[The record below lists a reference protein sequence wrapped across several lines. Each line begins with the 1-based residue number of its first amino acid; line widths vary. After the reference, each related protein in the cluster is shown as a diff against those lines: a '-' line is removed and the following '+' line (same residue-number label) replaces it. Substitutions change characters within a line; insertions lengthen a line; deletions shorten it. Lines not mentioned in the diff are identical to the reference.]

1 MGGKSGSRFTADD
14 RNEPLLT
21 FLSRVFAS
29 SDFTQQ
35 PPTFINRHWIL
46 HGGAPVDWTLSD
58 ALRLVNSL
66 TTLVFLFVTVGQPKL
81 EASAQGLVGA
91 GASQKT

>member
-35 PPTFINRHWIL
+35 PPTFINRH
-46 HGGAPVDWTLSD
+46 
-58 ALRLVNSL
+58 
-66 TTLVFLFVTVGQPKL
+66 
-81 EASAQGLVGA
+81 
-91 GASQKT
+91 